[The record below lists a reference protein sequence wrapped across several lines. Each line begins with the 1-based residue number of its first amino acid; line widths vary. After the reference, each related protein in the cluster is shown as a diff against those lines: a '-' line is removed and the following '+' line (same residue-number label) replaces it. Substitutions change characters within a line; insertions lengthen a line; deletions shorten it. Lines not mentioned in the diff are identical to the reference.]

1 MLHTPRINLFL
12 ASVLLV
18 AGLSLHG
25 QQAGVSA
32 QQVMSALAGMRSD
45 ITLMLDRQKQLSL
58 RIEGLEEEQNRKNEQ
73 IRQLEA
79 LCNALAQQNQS
90 LETRLAELQKA
101 FEADQRARKDELR
114 NLSKDLTN
122 VIKSSTTPPA
132 PAATIPTNMSIKE
145 LKVESGDTLS
155 SIAKAAG
162 CTVAQIMAANPGL
175 KSADDIRVG
184 QVLKIPVAGRQAG
197 CLRDLHF

>member
-132 PAATIPTNMSIKE
+132 PAATIPANMSIKE

-184 QVLKIPVAGRQAG
+184 QVLKIPVAGR
-197 CLRDLHF
+197 

>member
-1 MLHTPRINLFL
+1 MLHMPRINLFL
-12 ASVLLV
+12 ASALLV

-132 PAATIPTNMSIKE
+132 PAATIPANMSIKE

-184 QVLKIPVAGRQAG
+184 QVLKIPVAGR
-197 CLRDLHF
+197 

>member
-12 ASVLLV
+12 AFALLV

-122 VIKSSTTPPA
+122 VIKSSTTQPA
-132 PAATIPTNMSIKE
+132 PAASIPANMSIKE

-184 QVLKIPVAGRQAG
+184 QVLKIPVAGR
-197 CLRDLHF
+197 

>member
-58 RIEGLEEEQNRKNEQ
+58 RIEGLEEEQNRKNQ
-73 IRQLEA
+73 PIRQLEA

-132 PAATIPTNMSIKE
+132 PAATIPANMSIKE

-184 QVLKIPVAGRQAG
+184 QVLKIPVAGR
-197 CLRDLHF
+197 

>member
-12 ASVLLV
+12 ASALLV

-73 IRQLEA
+73 IRQMEA

-122 VIKSSTTPPA
+122 VIKSSTTQPA
-132 PAATIPTNMSIKE
+132 PAATIPANMSIKE

-162 CTVAQIMAANPGL
+162 CTVAQIMAANPNL

-184 QVLKIPVAGRQAG
+184 QVLKIPVAGR
-197 CLRDLHF
+197 

>member
-1 MLHTPRINLFL
+1 MLHTPRNNLFL
-12 ASVLLV
+12 ASALLV

-132 PAATIPTNMSIKE
+132 PAATIPANMSIKE

-184 QVLKIPVAGRQAG
+184 QVLKIPVAGR
-197 CLRDLHF
+197 

>member
-12 ASVLLV
+12 ASALLV

-132 PAATIPTNMSIKE
+132 PPATIPANMSIKE

-162 CTVAQIMAANPGL
+162 CTVAQIMAANPNL

-184 QVLKIPVAGRQAG
+184 QVLKIPVAGR
-197 CLRDLHF
+197 

>member
-1 MLHTPRINLFL
+1 MLHAPRINLFL

-132 PAATIPTNMSIKE
+132 PAATIPANMSIKE

-184 QVLKIPVAGRQAG
+184 QVLKIPVAGR
-197 CLRDLHF
+197 

>member
-12 ASVLLV
+12 ASALLV

-73 IRQLEA
+73 IRQMEA
-79 LCNALAQQNQS
+79 LCIALAQQNQS

-132 PAATIPTNMSIKE
+132 PAATIPANMSIKE

-162 CTVAQIMAANPGL
+162 CTVAQIMAANPNL

-184 QVLKIPVAGRQAG
+184 QVLKIPVAGR
-197 CLRDLHF
+197 

>member
-12 ASVLLV
+12 ASALLV

-122 VIKSSTTPPA
+122 VIKSSTPQPA
-132 PAATIPTNMSIKE
+132 PAATIPANMSIKE

-162 CTVAQIMAANPGL
+162 CTVAQIMAANPNL

-184 QVLKIPVAGRQAG
+184 QVLKIPVAGR
-197 CLRDLHF
+197 

>member
-12 ASVLLV
+12 ASALLV

-122 VIKSSTTPPA
+122 VIKSSTTQPA
-132 PAATIPTNMSIKE
+132 PAATIPANMSIKE
-145 LKVESGDTLS
+145 LKVDSGDTLS

-184 QVLKIPVAGRQAG
+184 QVLKIPVAGR
-197 CLRDLHF
+197 

>member
-12 ASVLLV
+12 ASALLV

-58 RIEGLEEEQNRKNEQ
+58 RIESLEEEQNRKNEQ

-132 PAATIPTNMSIKE
+132 PAATIPANMSIKE

-162 CTVAQIMAANPGL
+162 CTVAQIMAANPNL

-184 QVLKIPVAGRQAG
+184 QVLKIPVAGR
-197 CLRDLHF
+197 

>member
-12 ASVLLV
+12 ASALLV

-122 VIKSSTTPPA
+122 VIKSSATPPA
-132 PAATIPTNMSIKE
+132 PAATIPANMSIKE

-184 QVLKIPVAGRQAG
+184 QILKIPVAGR
-197 CLRDLHF
+197 

>member
-12 ASVLLV
+12 ASALLV

-132 PAATIPTNMSIKE
+132 PAATIPANMSIKE

-162 CTVAQIMAANPGL
+162 CTVAQIMAANPNL

-184 QVLKIPVAGRQAG
+184 QVLKIPVSGR
-197 CLRDLHF
+197 

>member
-1 MLHTPRINLFL
+1 MLHTPRFNLFL
-12 ASVLLV
+12 AFALLV

-122 VIKSSTTPPA
+122 VIKSSTTQPA
-132 PAATIPTNMSIKE
+132 PAATIPANMSIKE

-162 CTVAQIMAANPGL
+162 CTVAQIMAANPNL

-184 QVLKIPVAGRQAG
+184 QVLKIPVAGR
-197 CLRDLHF
+197 

>member
-12 ASVLLV
+12 ASALLV

-73 IRQLEA
+73 IRQMEA

-132 PAATIPTNMSIKE
+132 PAATIPANMSIKE

-162 CTVAQIMAANPGL
+162 CTVAQIMAANPNL

-184 QVLKIPVAGRQAG
+184 QVLKIPVAGR
-197 CLRDLHF
+197 

>member
-12 ASVLLV
+12 ASALLV

-132 PAATIPTNMSIKE
+132 TAATIPANMSIKE

-184 QVLKIPVAGRQAG
+184 QVLKIPVAGR
-197 CLRDLHF
+197 

>member
-12 ASVLLV
+12 ASALLV

-132 PAATIPTNMSIKE
+132 PAATIPANMSIKE

-162 CTVAQIMAANPGL
+162 CTVAQIMAANPNL

-184 QVLKIPVAGRQAG
+184 QVLKIPVVGR
-197 CLRDLHF
+197 

>member
-12 ASVLLV
+12 ASALLV

-45 ITLMLDRQKQLSL
+45 ISLMLDRQKQLSL

-73 IRQLEA
+73 IRQLEV

-122 VIKSSTTPPA
+122 VIKSSTTQPA
-132 PAATIPTNMSIKE
+132 PAASIPANMSIKE

-184 QVLKIPVAGRQAG
+184 QVLKIPVAGR
-197 CLRDLHF
+197 

>member
-12 ASVLLV
+12 ASALLV

-162 CTVAQIMAANPGL
+162 CTVAQIMA
-175 KSADDIRVG
+175 VG
-184 QVLKIPVAGRQAG
+184 QVLKIPVAGR
-197 CLRDLHF
+197 

>member
-132 PAATIPTNMSIKE
+132 PAATIPANMSIKE
-145 LKVESGDTLS
+145 LKVEPGDTLS

-184 QVLKIPVAGRQAG
+184 QVLKIPVAGR
-197 CLRDLHF
+197 

>member
-12 ASVLLV
+12 ASALLV

-90 LETRLAELQKA
+90 LETRFAELQKA

-132 PAATIPTNMSIKE
+132 PAATIPANMSIKE

-184 QVLKIPVAGRQAG
+184 QVLKIPVAGR
-197 CLRDLHF
+197 

>member
-184 QVLKIPVAGRQAG
+184 QVLKIPVAGR
-197 CLRDLHF
+197 

>member
-12 ASVLLV
+12 ASALLV

-132 PAATIPTNMSIKE
+132 PAATIPANMNIKE

-162 CTVAQIMAANPGL
+162 CTVAQIMAANPNL

-184 QVLKIPVAGRQAG
+184 QVLKIPVAGR
-197 CLRDLHF
+197 

>member
-12 ASVLLV
+12 ASALLV

-90 LETRLAELQKA
+90 LETRFAELQKA

-122 VIKSSTTPPA
+122 VIKSSTTQPA
-132 PAATIPTNMSIKE
+132 PAATIPANMSIKE

-184 QVLKIPVAGRQAG
+184 QVLKIPVAGR
-197 CLRDLHF
+197 

>member
-12 ASVLLV
+12 ASALLV

-45 ITLMLDRQKQLSL
+45 ITLMLDRQKQHSL

-132 PAATIPTNMSIKE
+132 PAATIPANMSIKE

-184 QVLKIPVAGRQAG
+184 QVLKIPVAGR
-197 CLRDLHF
+197 

>member
-12 ASVLLV
+12 ASALLV

-73 IRQLEA
+73 IRQLEG

-122 VIKSSTTPPA
+122 VIKSSTTQPA
-132 PAATIPTNMSIKE
+132 PAATIPANMSIKE

-162 CTVAQIMAANPGL
+162 CTVAQIMAANPNL

-184 QVLKIPVAGRQAG
+184 QVLKIPVAGR
-197 CLRDLHF
+197 

>member
-12 ASVLLV
+12 ASALLV

-101 FEADQRARKDELR
+101 FESDQRARKDELR

-132 PAATIPTNMSIKE
+132 PAATIPANMSIKE

-184 QVLKIPVAGRQAG
+184 QVLKIPVAGR
-197 CLRDLHF
+197 

>member
-12 ASVLLV
+12 ASALLV

-73 IRQLEA
+73 IRQMEA

-122 VIKSSTTPPA
+122 VIKSSTTQPA
-132 PAATIPTNMSIKE
+132 PAASIPANMSIKE

-184 QVLKIPVAGRQAG
+184 QVLKIPVAGR
-197 CLRDLHF
+197 

>member
-12 ASVLLV
+12 ASALLV

-90 LETRLAELQKA
+90 LETRFAELQKA

-132 PAATIPTNMSIKE
+132 PAATIPANMSIKE

-162 CTVAQIMAANPGL
+162 CTVAQIMAANPNL

-184 QVLKIPVAGRQAG
+184 QVLKIPVAGR
-197 CLRDLHF
+197 

>member
-12 ASVLLV
+12 AFALLV

-45 ITLMLDRQKQLSL
+45 ITLMLVRQKQLSL

-122 VIKSSTTPPA
+122 VIKSSTTQPA
-132 PAATIPTNMSIKE
+132 PAASIPANMSIKE

-184 QVLKIPVAGRQAG
+184 QVLKIPVAGR
-197 CLRDLHF
+197 

>member
-12 ASVLLV
+12 ASALLV

-122 VIKSSTTPPA
+122 VIKSSATPPA
-132 PAATIPTNMSIKE
+132 PSATIPANMNIKE

-162 CTVAQIMAANPGL
+162 CTVAQIMAANPNL

-184 QVLKIPVAGRQAG
+184 QVLKIPVAGR
-197 CLRDLHF
+197 

>member
-12 ASVLLV
+12 ASALLV
-18 AGLSLHG
+18 AGLALHG

-184 QVLKIPVAGRQAG
+184 QVLKIPVAGR
-197 CLRDLHF
+197 

>member
-12 ASVLLV
+12 ASALLV

-73 IRQLEA
+73 IRQMEA

-132 PAATIPTNMSIKE
+132 PAATIPANMSIKE

-184 QVLKIPVAGRQAG
+184 QVLKIPVAGR
-197 CLRDLHF
+197 

>member
-12 ASVLLV
+12 ASALLV

-45 ITLMLDRQKQLSL
+45 ISLMLDRQKQLSL

-73 IRQLEA
+73 IRQMEA

-132 PAATIPTNMSIKE
+132 PAATIPANMSIKE

-162 CTVAQIMAANPGL
+162 CTVAQIMAANPNL

-184 QVLKIPVAGRQAG
+184 QVLKIPVAGR
-197 CLRDLHF
+197 

>member
-12 ASVLLV
+12 ASALLV

-45 ITLMLDRQKQLSL
+45 VTLMLDRQKQLSL

-132 PAATIPTNMSIKE
+132 PAATIPANMSIKE

-162 CTVAQIMAANPGL
+162 CTVAQIMAANPNL

-184 QVLKIPVAGRQAG
+184 QVLKIPVAGR
-197 CLRDLHF
+197 

>member
-12 ASVLLV
+12 ASALLV

-32 QQVMSALAGMRSD
+32 QQVVSALAGMRSD

-122 VIKSSTTPPA
+122 VIKSSATPPA
-132 PAATIPTNMSIKE
+132 PAATIPANMSIKE

-162 CTVAQIMAANPGL
+162 CTVAQIMAANPNL

-184 QVLKIPVAGRQAG
+184 QVLKIPVAGR
-197 CLRDLHF
+197 

>member
-12 ASVLLV
+12 ASALLV

-58 RIEGLEEEQNRKNEQ
+58 RIEGLEEEQDRKNEQ
-73 IRQLEA
+73 IRQFEA

-122 VIKSSTTPPA
+122 VIKSSTTQPA
-132 PAATIPTNMSIKE
+132 PAATIPANMSIKE

-184 QVLKIPVAGRQAG
+184 QVLKIPVAGR
-197 CLRDLHF
+197 

>member
-12 ASVLLV
+12 ASALLV

-114 NLSKDLTN
+114 NLSKALTN
-122 VIKSSTTPPA
+122 VIKSSTPPPA
-132 PAATIPTNMSIKE
+132 PAATIPANMSIKE

-184 QVLKIPVAGRQAG
+184 QVLKIPVAGR
-197 CLRDLHF
+197 